1 MLDFE
6 EFASPEWGLLSQVS
20 RPSRYAGSEW
30 RPYTKIDWETSALKI
45 CCAIPSV
52 SIEGV
57 NEYAGF

>member
-6 EFASPEWGLLSQVS
+6 EFSSPEWSLLSQVS

-30 RPYTKIDWETSALKI
+30 RPFPKIDWEASALKI
-45 CCAIPSV
+45 CCALPSV